1 MKILLGSQ
9 SPRRREL
16 LAGLDVD
23 FRVVAID
30 ADEHYPDGLTGGDI
44 PYYISRSK
52 AEAYGVPLA
61 EDEVLLTADT
71 IVWVPWEGESMGAA
85 RGAQCFEFPAP
96 CPLPAKF
103 TPLRGACGGPERGA
117 GEFARVPGD
126 SMIAGEDACALGGV
140 MLGKPRD
147 AEEARGMLRLL
158 SGRMHEVYTGVTLR
172 TREGMQTIAD
182 KTEVWF
188 RALSEEEI
196 SYYVKKYKPLDKAG
210 AYGVQ
215 EWIGYVGV
223 TKIVGSYFNV
233 MGLPVE
239 RVWEILS
246 DLQNRGLCYR

>member
-16 LAGLDVD
+16 LTGLDVD

-30 ADEHYPDGLTGGDI
+30 ADEHYPEGLQGGEI
-44 PYYISRSK
+44 PYFISRAK
-52 AEAYGVPLA
+52 AEAYGEPLA

-71 IVWVPWEGESMGAA
+71 IVWVPGEGG
-85 RGAQCFEFPAP
+85 R
-96 CPLPAKF
+96 
-103 TPLRGACGGPERGA
+103 
-117 GEFARVPGD
+117 
-126 SMIAGEDACALGGV
+126 GGV
-140 MLGKPRD
+140 MLGKPKD
-147 AEEARGMLRLL
+147 EEEARRMLRML
-158 SGRMHEVYTGVTLR
+158 SGRMHAVYTGVTLR
-172 TREGMQTIAD
+172 TREGMQTITD

-188 RALSEEEI
+188 RALTEEEI
-196 SYYVKKYKPLDKAG
+196 AYYVEKYQPLDKAG

-239 RVWEILS
+239 RVWEEIRRAKE
-246 DLQNRGLCYR
+246 DDIA

>member
-30 ADEHYPDGLTGGDI
+30 ADEHYPEGLQGGEI
-44 PYYISRSK
+44 PYFISRAK
-52 AEAYGVPLA
+52 AEAYSEPLA
-61 EDEVLLTADT
+61 EDEILLTADT
-71 IVWVPWEGESMGAA
+71 IVWVSGEGE
-85 RGAQCFEFPAP
+85 R
-96 CPLPAKF
+96 
-103 TPLRGACGGPERGA
+103 
-117 GEFARVPGD
+117 
-126 SMIAGEDACALGGV
+126 GGV
-140 MLGKPRD
+140 MLGKPKD
-147 AEEARGMLRLL
+147 EEEARGMLLLL
-158 SGRMHEVYTGVTLR
+158 SGRMHEVYTGVTIR
-172 TREGMQTIAD
+172 THDGMQTIVD

-188 RALSEEEI
+188 RALSKEEI
-196 SYYVKKYKPLDKAG
+196 DHYVERYKPLDKAG

-246 DLQNRGLCYR
+246 NLKNKGLC